1 MTRGASSGKKKSVPL
16 DSGFTDL
23 MFSWSLE
30 DIFNEDLYKNQVQ
43 EDCKLCSESQL
54 TERHDMRLLSE
65 LNESQAE
72 AILASLRRIKCGHKS
87 TAELIW
93 GPPGTGKT
101 KTVSLLLFTLLRM
114 NCRTLTCAPTNIAI
128 NEVASRVLKLVRE
141 SFEAESAKD
150 VLFCSF
156 GDILLFG
163 NKARLK
169 VDSEIQGIY
178 LDYRVDRL
186 AECLGPL
193 TGWRHCFTSMIDFLE
208 DSVSQYNIF
217 VENEIIKEKEHGDE
231 DEFIKSEVKSF
242 LEFVRD
248 RFKSTASSL
257 RQCISVFCTHLPRR
271 FILESNFQ
279 SMLTLNYFLDYLEEL
294 LFQDNVVS
302 EEIEGIF
309 LCRDD
314 IEHIS
319 ESFADTNSFM
329 YTRRKCLSVLKT
341 LQHSLQ
347 DLDLPSAMNKGS
359 IRDFCFQSAS
369 LIFCTASSSYTLHSV
384 VMEPLNLLVVDE
396 AAQLKECESTIPLQ
410 LPGLSHAILVG
421 DECQLPAMV
430 NSNVSNEAGFGR
442 SLFERLSSL
451 GHPKHLLNMQYR
463 MHPSISF
470 FPNSRFYLNQI
481 LDAPHVKNKSYEKHY
496 LPGSMFGP
504 YSFLNVIGGK
514 EEMDDVGHSRRN
526 MVEVA
531 VVVKILQK
539 LYGAWKRSK
548 NNISIG
554 VISPYSAQVVAILDK
569 IGRKYKNLD
578 GFTVKVK
585 SIDGFQG
592 GEEDIII
599 ISTVRSNSG
608 GFVGFLSSPQRTNV
622 ALTRARH
629 CLWILGNER
638 TLTISES
645 VWEALVR
652 DAKDRQCFFGA
663 DEDKDFAKTILNA
676 KKELDQLDDLFKE
689 DSELFKNARW
699 KVSFSD
705 NFRKSVGKL
714 KSVRT
719 KMLVINLLVKLSSG
733 WRPKNKNVDSV
744 CESSSHIW
752 KQFKVEGLFVV
763 CTIDI
768 IKELR
773 YMQVLKVW
781 DILALEEIPKL
792 VKRLDGMF
800 AMYTDDFIKYCN
812 EKQFEGDLEVPLTW
826 VKSFDI
832 PRFKNLG
839 NHELGSMSS
848 VGIIDGRSYVENS
861 KVKESLSLMKFYALS
876 SGMVSHLLSD
886 DAGRELDLPFEVTDE
901 ELELIQFP
909 RSSFILGRSGT
920 GKTTVLTMKLFQKE
934 QHHHVASKGLYSAEA
949 STATDVSHRTEVD
962 ECIVDTKDT
971 IVGTK
976 ESVFRQLFVT
986 VSPKLCFAVKQQVA
1000 GLKRFAAGGNF
1011 SEEDSSI
1018 DMDYTTHFKDIPD
1031 SFLDIPSAK
1040 YPLVITF
1047 HKFLMMLDG
1056 TLGSSY
1062 FERFLSAELSHCNT
1076 RSSRSVALETFI
1088 RTKEVNYE
1096 RFCSLYWP
1104 HLNSELTKKLD
1115 PSRVYTEIISH
1126 IKGGL
1131 KTVAARQG
1139 KLSQEDYVSLSEGR
1153 GSTLNR
1159 PKRERIYSIF
1169 QDYEKMKMEKGEF
1182 DLSDLVNDLH
1192 SRLRNERFDG
1202 EEMDF
1207 VYIDEVQDLTMRQIS
1222 LFKYICRNMEEG
1234 FVFAGDTAQTI
1245 ARGIDFRFE
1254 DIRTLFYDEFLVES
1268 RGDVPAGRKEKGHV
1282 SKIGNLKQNFRTHDG
1297 VLRLAQSVI
1306 DLLYRFFRHSIDVLD
1321 PEKSLICGEAPVL
1334 LEPGND
1340 ENAILTIFGKSG
1352 NVSGN
1357 IVGFGAEQV
1366 ILVRDDRARQDIS
1379 VNVGKQAL
1387 VLTIVECK
1395 GLEFQDVLLYNFF
1408 GSSPLKTQWRV
1419 IYEFIKEQ
1427 DLLDATIKS
1436 FPNFNEA
1443 RHNVLCSE
1451 LKQLY
1456 VAITRTRQRLWICED
1471 VEEFSKPMFE
1481 YWKKSGLVQVKQLD
1495 DSLAQAMQ
1503 VASSPE
1509 EWKARGIKLFH
1520 ENNYVPAMV
1529 CFEKANEPLWEK
1541 RAKAAYHRASADRMR
1556 GSNPEG
1562 ACKVLR
1568 EAADIFDSIGDTE
1581 SAAQCFCD
1589 LGEYERAGKIYLE
1602 KCGKSELDKAGECF
1616 LMAGCYEL
1624 AAEVYAKGNYFSE
1637 CLSACTKGKL
1647 FNTGLK
1653 YIQYWKEHAPKD
1665 SAVVKRSKEIDQIE
1679 QRFLESCANNCY
1691 ELKDNRSMMKF
1702 VRAFNSMDS
1711 RRNFLKS
1718 LNCLDEL
1725 LLLEEESGN
1734 FLEAAEI
1741 VKLRGDI
1748 LLEADLLGKAGC
1760 FKEASMLILWY
1771 VFSNSMWAS
1780 RSRGWPLKHFP
1791 QRDEILVKTKSFAKK
1806 ESDLFYE
1813 FVCTEVNI
1821 LSNEETNLFTL
1832 NQYKNASQK
1841 HKSLR
1846 GEILSLRRI
1855 LDIHLHS
1862 NVSKYEWEDELAVDL
1877 IKPSEE
1883 RISGNNVSVGTL
1895 VCFWN
1900 LWKEKVENIF
1910 EYLSC
1915 LETQDANNYINY
1927 GEFCLNY
1934 FGVRRHLKNMNI
1946 SYVLVNSDADWVREI
1961 DDRFLRRSEKLV
1973 SVDARQFVSAARI
1986 HWRSELLSVGLKVLD
2001 ALEALHQLSIKNSM
2015 SLFCQSMPLI
2025 YIFEVT
2031 KFLLGYKC
2039 LDNKHR
2045 YSNKLHSFL
2054 KLSTVYFNNVFPLD
2068 WHKSLTANMTSLR
2081 GSELSRSLLEEVI
2094 LTSFVGK
2101 LTYGQIGRIIM
2112 IWLGSGKPSDKT
2124 YKKIAE
2130 RFKGN
2135 LAWRKFVVDLSGNT
2149 ESENLQESASDKVH
2163 EIPTQVPLV
2172 FKFHNALKDTYNAN
2186 WRVQD
2191 YISPHCFLYLV
2202 ESLLI
2207 LGSCFQG
2214 IIFTSKSSFVEW
2226 LISEQPKANRSGS
2239 SVPAMN
2245 AIFDFIAHLINQFLC
2260 DKQGTAEWIENSNI
2274 NVNYYYPLLRLRLVV
2289 ILCLLCMNSGRYF
2302 DMLFHL
2308 LGRGDIT
2315 SCLPRAFCDVFR
2327 RSRKQV
2333 NAMVLAEAFMTI
2345 QNPLVIVNLGE
2356 NGSKFKCPDAIFVDM
2371 ATQSREAIIGVLF
2384 PMDNK
2389 TPRGKT
2395 VVSKV
2400 DTTNSCSR
2408 EFPSSNDREGKTS
2421 KATSSNLA
2429 SLEDP
2434 KMNSQNKNEGNLEMK
2449 CGLFQ
2454 EISDALKSVETV
2466 GDRNVMKFVSSASK
2480 IKVELMKS
2488 INFIPTALAKSFE
2501 KKPCDGED
2509 EILLAE
2515 ANSMLDELKELSSL
2529 LDASDRELEKN
2540 ISKIT
2545 ELLKRL
2551 QLRRPRLETFL
2562 NQLYMHNDTK
2572 ADCEP
2577 SEARQSYK
2585 EDNHSKAEETSKSDR
2600 GKTLKAA
2607 ESNMGK
2613 GNRPR
2618 KGKKCKGGRKK

>member
-1 MTRGASSGKKKSVPL
+1 
-16 DSGFTDL
+16 
-23 MFSWSLE
+23 
-30 DIFNEDLYKNQVQ
+30 
-43 EDCKLCSESQL
+43 
-54 TERHDMRLLSE
+54 
-65 LNESQAE
+65 
-72 AILASLRRIKCGHKS
+72 
-87 TAELIW
+87 
-93 GPPGTGKT
+93 
-101 KTVSLLLFTLLRM
+101 
-114 NCRTLTCAPTNIAI
+114 
-128 NEVASRVLKLVRE
+128 
-141 SFEAESAKD
+141 
-150 VLFCSF
+150 
-156 GDILLFG
+156 
-163 NKARLK
+163 
-169 VDSEIQGIY
+169 
-178 LDYRVDRL
+178 
-186 AECLGPL
+186 
-193 TGWRHCFTSMIDFLE
+193 
-208 DSVSQYNIF
+208 
-217 VENEIIKEKEHGDE
+217 
-231 DEFIKSEVKSF
+231 
-242 LEFVRD
+242 
-248 RFKSTASSL
+248 
-257 RQCISVFCTHLPRR
+257 
-271 FILESNFQ
+271 
-279 SMLTLNYFLDYLEEL
+279 
-294 LFQDNVVS
+294 
-302 EEIEGIF
+302 
-309 LCRDD
+309 
-314 IEHIS
+314 
-319 ESFADTNSFM
+319 
-329 YTRRKCLSVLKT
+329 
-341 LQHSLQ
+341 
-347 DLDLPSAMNKGS
+347 
-359 IRDFCFQSAS
+359 
-369 LIFCTASSSYTLHSV
+369 
-384 VMEPLNLLVVDE
+384 
-396 AAQLKECESTIPLQ
+396 
-410 LPGLSHAILVG
+410 
-421 DECQLPAMV
+421 
-430 NSNVSNEAGFGR
+430 
-442 SLFERLSSL
+442 
-451 GHPKHLLNMQYR
+451 
-463 MHPSISF
+463 
-470 FPNSRFYLNQI
+470 
-481 LDAPHVKNKSYEKHY
+481 
-496 LPGSMFGP
+496 
-504 YSFLNVIGGK
+504 
-514 EEMDDVGHSRRN
+514 
-526 MVEVA
+526 
-531 VVVKILQK
+531 
-539 LYGAWKRSK
+539 
-548 NNISIG
+548 
-554 VISPYSAQVVAILDK
+554 
-569 IGRKYKNLD
+569 
-578 GFTVKVK
+578 
-585 SIDGFQG
+585 
-592 GEEDIII
+592 
-599 ISTVRSNSG
+599 
-608 GFVGFLSSPQRTNV
+608 
-622 ALTRARH
+622 
-629 CLWILGNER
+629 
-638 TLTISES
+638 
-645 VWEALVR
+645 
-652 DAKDRQCFFGA
+652 
-663 DEDKDFAKTILNA
+663 
-676 KKELDQLDDLFKE
+676 
-689 DSELFKNARW
+689 
-699 KVSFSD
+699 
-705 NFRKSVGKL
+705 
-714 KSVRT
+714 
-719 KMLVINLLVKLSSG
+719 MLVINLLVKLSSG

-812 EKQFEGDLEVPLTW
+812 EKQFEGDFEVPLTW

-839 NHELGSMSS
+839 NHELGNMSS

-861 KVKESLSLMKFYALS
+861 KVKESLSLMKFYSLS

-909 RSSFILGRSGT
+909 RSSFILG
-920 GKTTVLTMKLFQKE
+920 
-934 QHHHVASKGLYSAEA
+934 

-976 ESVFRQLFVT
+976 ESVFRQLFCDSQSKIVFCCQT
-986 VSPKLCFAVKQQVA
+986 TSCWTEKVCCW
-1000 GLKRFAAGGNF
+1000 GNF

-1031 SFLDIPSAK
+1031 SFLDIPSTK

-1126 IKGGL
+1126 IKG
-1131 KTVAARQG
+1131 Q
-1139 KLSQEDYVSLSEGR
+1139 
-1153 GSTLNR
+1153 
-1159 PKRERIYSIF
+1159 RERELYSIF

-1321 PEKSLICGEAPVL
+1321 PEKSLICGEAPAPVL

-1419 IYEFIKEQ
+1419 IYEFMKEQ

-1481 YWKKSGLVQVKQLD
+1481 YWKKRGLVQVKRLD

-1637 CLSACTKGKL
+1637 CLSACNKGKL

-1702 VRAFNSMDS
+1702 VRAFNAMDS

-1748 LLEADLLGKAGC
+1748 LLEADLLGKAGR

-1806 ESDLFYE
+1806 ESDFFYE
-1813 FVCTEVNI
+1813 FVCTEVTI

-1846 GEILSLRRI
+1846 GEILSLRRRI

-1862 NVSKYEWEDELAVDL
+1862 NASKYEWEDELAVDL

-1934 FGVRRHLKNMNI
+1934 FGVRRQLKNMNI

-2015 SLFCQSMPLI
+2015 SLFCQSTPLI
-2025 YIFEVT
+2025 YIFE
-2031 KFLLGYKC
+2031 
-2039 LDNKHR
+2039 
-2045 YSNKLHSFL
+2045 
-2054 KLSTVYFNNVFPLD
+2054 
-2068 WHKSLTANMTSLR
+2068 
-2081 GSELSRSLLEEVI
+2081 
-2094 LTSFVGK
+2094 
-2101 LTYGQIGRIIM
+2101 
-2112 IWLGSGKPSDKT
+2112 PSDKT

-2130 RFKGN
+2130 RFEGN
-2135 LAWRKFVVDLSGNT
+2135 LVWREFVVDLSGNT

-2163 EIPTQVPLV
+2163 EIPIQVPLV
-2172 FKFHNALKDTYNAN
+2172 YKFHNALKDTYNAN

-2245 AIFDFIAHLINQFLC
+2245 VIFDFIAHLINQFLC
-2260 DKQGTAEWIENSNI
+2260 DKQGTTEWIENSNI

-2333 NAMVLAEAFMTI
+2333 NAMVLAEAFMKI
-2345 QNPLVIVNLGE
+2345 QNPLVIVSLGE

-2384 PMDNK
+2384 PMNNK

-2466 GDRNVMKFVSSASK
+2466 GDGNVMKFVSSASK

-2501 KKPCDGED
+2501 KKTCDGED
-2509 EILLAE
+2509 GILLAE

-2529 LDASDRELEKN
+2529 LGASDRLEN
-2540 ISKIT
+2540 
-2545 ELLKRL
+2545 
-2551 QLRRPRLETFL
+2551 
-2562 NQLYMHNDTK
+2562 
-2572 ADCEP
+2572 
-2577 SEARQSYK
+2577 
-2585 EDNHSKAEETSKSDR
+2585 
-2600 GKTLKAA
+2600 
-2607 ESNMGK
+2607 
-2613 GNRPR
+2613 
-2618 KGKKCKGGRKK
+2618 